1 MSQPIPATGAAA
13 ATDEGRLVHL
23 GIGNFA
29 RAHTLV
35 ATQRAGN
42 WSVSAFTGR
51 SAAMADAL
59 NAQGGRYGLIVRGAE
74 GDEVSIV
81 DVIDETYPADDVD
94 ALVRLLADPFTAV
107 VTLTITEKGYA
118 AGTDPAVSVPAR
130 IALGLKAR
138 REAGVTEPIALVSC
152 DNLSGNGEVLRA
164 AVLAATDEETRSW
177 FDDHV
182 DVISSMVDRITPSA
196 DDAAGDLVLERTGL
210 PDTVPVVT
218 EPFTEWV
225 LEDRFR
231 GRRPEWEKAG
241 VQFTDDIGQ
250 HELRK
255 LRLLNG
261 AHTLMAY
268 AGQLAGCDRVDEAIG
283 HREVRALVERLWDEA
298 RSTLPLP
305 PTDLDA
311 YTAALEERFRNPR
324 LADNLIRI
332 AADGS
337 AKLTV
342 RALPVIA
349 ERGGPEQAPGEVA
362 AVAAWTA
369 WVTERIRAGEEV
381 KDPRAD
387 EIAAAARLDK
397 DAERVTALLALL
409 DVAADDPLVP
419 AVLAQEIRLPRP

>member
-1 MSQPIPATGAAA
+1 MSAPSPS
-13 ATDEGRLVHL
+13 DEGRLVHL

-35 ATQRAGN
+35 ATQRAGS

-51 SAAMADAL
+51 TAAMADAL
-59 NAQGGRYGLIVRGAE
+59 NAQSGQYGLIVRGAE
-74 GDEVSIV
+74 DDEVSIV
-81 DVIDETYPADDVD
+81 DVIDEVFPADDVD
-94 ALVRLLADPFTAV
+94 ALVRLVADPFTAV

-118 AGTDPAVSVPAR
+118 AGNDPATSAPAR
-130 IALGLKAR
+130 LALGLKAR

-152 DNLSGNGEVLRA
+152 DNLTGNGEVLRE
-164 AVLAATDEETRSW
+164 AVLAAADEDTRAW
-177 FDDHV
+177 FEDHV
-182 DVISSMVDRITPSA
+182 DVVSSMVDRITPSA
-196 DDAAGDLVLERTGL
+196 DEGAADLVQERTGL
-210 PDTVPVVT
+210 ADMVPVVT

-225 LEDRFR
+225 VEDSFR

-241 VQFTDDIGQ
+241 VQFTDDLEI

-268 AGQLAGCDRVDEAIG
+268 AGQVAGVERVDEAIG
-283 HREVRALVERLWDEA
+283 HREVRALVEQLWSEA
-298 RSTLPLP
+298 RATLDLP
-305 PTDLDA
+305 AADLDA
-311 YTAALEERFRNPR
+311 YTDALEARFRNPR

-337 AKLTV
+337 VKLPV

-349 ERGGPEQAPGEVA
+349 ELGGPEKAPGEVA

-369 WVTERIRAGEEV
+369 WVTDRVRAGAEV

-387 EIAAAARLDK
+387 EIATAAAIEDPT
-397 DAERVTALLALL
+397 ERVTALLALL
-409 DVAADDPLVP
+409 DVPAGDPLVA
-419 AVLAQEIRLPRP
+419 AVVAEELRLPRP

>member
-1 MSQPIPATGAAA
+1 MSTPAPS
-13 ATDEGRLVHL
+13 DVGRLVHL

-35 ATQRAGN
+35 ATQRAGG

-51 SAAMADAL
+51 TAAMADAL

-74 GDEVSIV
+74 DDEVSIV
-81 DVIDETYPADDVD
+81 DVIDEVHPADDVD
-94 ALVRLLADPFTAV
+94 ALVRLIADPFTAV

-118 AGTDPAVSVPAR
+118 AGDDPATSAPAR
-130 IALGLKAR
+130 LALGLKAR
-138 REAGVTEPIALVSC
+138 REAGVEEPIALVSC
-152 DNLSGNGEVLRA
+152 DNLTGNGGVLRD
-164 AVLAATDEETRSW
+164 AVLAAADEGTRAW
-177 FDDHV
+177 FADHV
-182 DVISSMVDRITPSA
+182 DVISTMVDRITPSA
-196 DDAAGDLVLERTGL
+196 DEDAAALVAERTGL
-210 PDTVPVVT
+210 ADAVPVVT

-225 LEDRFR
+225 VEDGFR

-241 VQFTDDIGQ
+241 VQLTDDLGL

-268 AGQLAGCDRVDEAIG
+268 AGQVAGLERVDEAIR
-283 HREVRALVERLWDEA
+283 HREVRALVEQLWSEA
-298 RSTLPLP
+298 RSTLDLP
-305 PTDLDA
+305 TADLDA
-311 YTAALEERFRNPR
+311 YTAALEDRFRNPR

-337 AKLTV
+337 AKLPV

-349 ERGGPEQAPGEVA
+349 ELGGPAKAPGEAA

-369 WVTERIRAGEEV
+369 WVTDRVRAGHEV
-381 KDPRAD
+381 KDPQA
-387 EIAAAARLDK
+387 EAIAAAAVLEDTT
-397 DAERVTALLALL
+397 ERISALLNLL
-409 DVAADDPLVP
+409 DVPAVDPLVD
-419 AVLAQEIRLPRP
+419 AVIAVEKRLPRP

>member
-1 MSQPIPATGAAA
+1 MSAPSPS
-13 ATDEGRLVHL
+13 DEGRLVHL

-35 ATQRAGN
+35 ATQRAGS

-51 SAAMADAL
+51 TAAMADAL
-59 NAQGGRYGLIVRGAE
+59 NAQSGQYGLIVRGAE
-74 GDEVSIV
+74 DDEVSIV
-81 DVIDETYPADDVD
+81 DVIDEVFPADDVD
-94 ALVRLLADPFTAV
+94 ALVRLVADPFTAV

-118 AGTDPAVSVPAR
+118 AGNDPATSAPAR
-130 IALGLKAR
+130 LALGLKAR

-152 DNLSGNGEVLRA
+152 DNLTGNGEVLRE
-164 AVLAATDEETRSW
+164 AVLAAADEDTRTW
-177 FDDHV
+177 FEDHV
-182 DVISSMVDRITPSA
+182 DVVSSMVDRITPSA
-196 DDAAGDLVLERTGL
+196 DEGAADLVQERTGL
-210 PDTVPVVT
+210 ADMVPVVT

-225 LEDRFR
+225 VEDSFR

-241 VQFTDDIGQ
+241 VQFTDDLEI

-268 AGQLAGCDRVDEAIG
+268 AGQVAGVERVDEAIG
-283 HREVRALVERLWDEA
+283 HREVRALVEQLWSEA
-298 RSTLPLP
+298 RATLDLP
-305 PTDLDA
+305 AADLDA
-311 YTAALEERFRNPR
+311 YTDALEARFRNPR

-337 AKLTV
+337 VKLPV

-349 ERGGPEQAPGEVA
+349 ELGGPEKAPGEVA

-369 WVTERIRAGEEV
+369 WVTDRVRAGAEV

-387 EIAAAARLDK
+387 EIATAAAIEDPT
-397 DAERVTALLALL
+397 ERVTALLALL
-409 DVAADDPLVP
+409 DVPAGDPLVA
-419 AVLAQEIRLPRP
+419 AVVAEELRLPRP

>member
-1 MSQPIPATGAAA
+1 MSTPSPS
-13 ATDEGRLVHL
+13 DVGRLVHL

-29 RAHTLV
+29 RSHTLYNTEV
-35 ATQRAGN
+35 AGG
-42 WSVSAFTGR
+42 WSVVAFTGR

-59 NAQGGRYGLIVRGAE
+59 NAQGGKYGLIVRGPE
-74 GDEVSIV
+74 QDEVSLV
-81 DVIDETYPADDVD
+81 DVIDEVFPASDID

-118 AGTDPAVSVPAR
+118 AGSDPAVSAPAR

-152 DNLSGNGEVLRA
+152 DNLTGNGEVLRQ
-164 AVLAATDEETRSW
+164 AVLAELDEETTAWSA
-177 FDDHV
+177 DHV

-196 DDAAGDLVLERTGL
+196 DDEAGDIVLARTGL
-210 PDTVPVVT
+210 ADTVPVVT
-218 EPFTEWV
+218 EPFSEWV
-225 LEDRFR
+225 VEDRFR

-241 VQFTDDIGQ
+241 VQFTDDIEV

-268 AGQLAGCDRVDEAIG
+268 AGQVAGVQRVDEAIS
-283 HREVRALVERLWDEA
+283 HREVRALVEQLWAEA

-305 PTDLDA
+305 DHELDA
-311 YTAALEERFRNPR
+311 YTSALEERFRNPR

-337 AKLTV
+337 VKLPV

-349 ERGGPEQAPGEVA
+349 ERGGPDKAPGEVA
-362 AVAAWTA
+362 AIAAWTV
-369 WVTERIRAGEEV
+369 WVTDRVRGGNEV
-381 KDPRAD
+381 QDPKAA
-387 EIAAAARLDK
+387 EIATAAAIE
-397 DAERVTALLALL
+397 DATERVTALLALIN
-409 DVAADDPLVP
+409 VPAGDPLVA
-419 AVLAQEIRLPRP
+419 AVVAEETRLPRP

>member
-1 MSQPIPATGAAA
+1 MSAPSPS
-13 ATDEGRLVHL
+13 DEGRLVHL

-35 ATQRAGN
+35 ATQRAGG

-51 SAAMADAL
+51 TAAMADAL
-59 NAQGGRYGLIVRGAE
+59 NAQRGQYGLIVRGAE
-74 GDEVSIV
+74 DDEVSIV
-81 DVIDETYPADDVD
+81 DVIDEVFPADDVD
-94 ALVRLLADPFTAV
+94 ALVRLVADPFTAV

-118 AGTDPAVSVPAR
+118 AGNDPATSAPAR
-130 IALGLKAR
+130 LALGLKAR

-152 DNLSGNGEVLRA
+152 DNLTGNGEVLRE
-164 AVLAATDEETRSW
+164 AVLAAADEDTRTW
-177 FDDHV
+177 FEDHV
-182 DVISSMVDRITPSA
+182 DVVSSMVDRITPSA
-196 DDAAGDLVLERTGL
+196 DEGAADLVQERTGL
-210 PDTVPVVT
+210 ADMVPVVT

-225 LEDRFR
+225 VEDSFR

-241 VQFTDDIGQ
+241 VQFTDDLEI

-268 AGQLAGCDRVDEAIG
+268 AGQVAGVERVDEAIG
-283 HREVRALVERLWDEA
+283 HREVRALVEQLWAEA
-298 RSTLPLP
+298 RATLDLP
-305 PTDLDA
+305 AADLDA
-311 YTAALEERFRNPR
+311 YTDALEARFRNPR

-337 AKLTV
+337 VKLPV

-349 ERGGPEQAPGEVA
+349 ELGGPEKAPGEVA

-369 WVTERIRAGEEV
+369 WVTDRVRAGAEV

-387 EIAAAARLDK
+387 EIATAAAIEDPT
-397 DAERVTALLALL
+397 ERVTALLALL
-409 DVAADDPLVP
+409 DVPAGDPLVA
-419 AVLAQEIRLPRP
+419 AVVAEELRLPRP

>member
-1 MSQPIPATGAAA
+1 MSAPSPS
-13 ATDEGRLVHL
+13 DEGRLVHL

-35 ATQRAGN
+35 ATQRAGG

-51 SAAMADAL
+51 TAAMADAL
-59 NAQGGRYGLIVRGAE
+59 NAQRGQYGLIVRGAE
-74 GDEVSIV
+74 DDEVSIV
-81 DVIDETYPADDVD
+81 DVIDEVFPADDVD
-94 ALVRLLADPFTAV
+94 ALVRLVADPFTAV

-118 AGTDPAVSVPAR
+118 AGNDPATSAPAR
-130 IALGLKAR
+130 LALGLKAR

-152 DNLSGNGEVLRA
+152 DNLTGNGEVLRE
-164 AVLAATDEETRSW
+164 AVLAAADEDTRTW
-177 FDDHV
+177 FEDHV
-182 DVISSMVDRITPSA
+182 DVVSSMVDRITPSA
-196 DDAAGDLVLERTGL
+196 DEGAADLVQERTGL
-210 PDTVPVVT
+210 ADTVPVVT
-218 EPFTEWV
+218 ESFTEWV
-225 LEDRFR
+225 VEDSFR

-241 VQFTDDIGQ
+241 VQFTDDLEI

-268 AGQLAGCDRVDEAIG
+268 AGQVAGVERVDEAIG
-283 HREVRALVERLWDEA
+283 HREVRALVEQLWSEA
-298 RSTLPLP
+298 RATLDLP
-305 PTDLDA
+305 AADLDA
-311 YTAALEERFRNPR
+311 YTDALEARFRNPR

-337 AKLTV
+337 VKLPV

-349 ERGGPEQAPGEVA
+349 ELGGPEKAPGEVA

-369 WVTERIRAGEEV
+369 WVTDRVRAGAEV

-387 EIAAAARLDK
+387 EIATAAAIEDPT
-397 DAERVTALLALL
+397 ERVTALLALL
-409 DVAADDPLVP
+409 DVPAGDPLVA
-419 AVLAQEIRLPRP
+419 AVVAEELRLPRP

>member
-1 MSQPIPATGAAA
+1 MSAPSPS
-13 ATDEGRLVHL
+13 DEGRLVHL

-35 ATQRAGN
+35 ATQRAGG

-51 SAAMADAL
+51 TAAMADAL
-59 NAQGGRYGLIVRGAE
+59 NAQRGQYGLIVRGAE
-74 GDEVSIV
+74 DDEVSIV
-81 DVIDETYPADDVD
+81 DVIDEVFPADDVD
-94 ALVRLLADPFTAV
+94 ALVRLVADPFTAV

-118 AGTDPAVSVPAR
+118 AGNDPATSAPAR
-130 IALGLKAR
+130 LALGLKAR

-152 DNLSGNGEVLRA
+152 DNLTGNGEVLRE
-164 AVLAATDEETRSW
+164 AVLAAADEDTRTW
-177 FDDHV
+177 FEDHV
-182 DVISSMVDRITPSA
+182 DVVSSMVDRITPSA
-196 DDAAGDLVLERTGL
+196 DEGAADLVQERTGL
-210 PDTVPVVT
+210 ADTVPVVT

-225 LEDRFR
+225 VEDSFR
-231 GRRPEWEKAG
+231 GRRPKWEKAG
-241 VQFTDDIGQ
+241 VQFTDDLEI

-268 AGQLAGCDRVDEAIG
+268 AGQVAGVERVDEAIG
-283 HREVRALVERLWDEA
+283 HREVRALVEQLWAEA
-298 RSTLPLP
+298 RATLDLP
-305 PTDLDA
+305 AADLDA
-311 YTAALEERFRNPR
+311 YTDALEARFRNPR

-337 AKLTV
+337 VKLPV

-349 ERGGPEQAPGEVA
+349 ELGGPEKAPGEVA

-369 WVTERIRAGEEV
+369 WVTDRVRAGAEV

-387 EIAAAARLDK
+387 EIATAAAIEDPT
-397 DAERVTALLALL
+397 ERVTALLALL
-409 DVAADDPLVP
+409 DVPAGDPLVA
-419 AVLAQEIRLPRP
+419 AVVAEELRLPRP

>member
-1 MSQPIPATGAAA
+1 MSAPSPS
-13 ATDEGRLVHL
+13 DEGRLVHL

-35 ATQRAGN
+35 ATQRAGS

-51 SAAMADAL
+51 TAAMADAL
-59 NAQGGRYGLIVRGAE
+59 NAQSGQYGLIVRGAE
-74 GDEVSIV
+74 DDEVSIV
-81 DVIDETYPADDVD
+81 DVIDEVFPADDVD
-94 ALVRLLADPFTAV
+94 ALVRLVADPFTAV

-118 AGTDPAVSVPAR
+118 AGNDPATSAPAR
-130 IALGLKAR
+130 LALGLKAR

-152 DNLSGNGEVLRA
+152 DNLTGNGEVLRE
-164 AVLAATDEETRSW
+164 AVLAAADEDTRAW
-177 FDDHV
+177 FEDHV
-182 DVISSMVDRITPSA
+182 DVVSSMVDRITPSA
-196 DDAAGDLVLERTGL
+196 DEGAADLVQERTGL
-210 PDTVPVVT
+210 ADTVPVVT

-225 LEDRFR
+225 VEDSFR

-241 VQFTDDIGQ
+241 VQFTDDLEI

-268 AGQLAGCDRVDEAIG
+268 AGQVAGVERVDEAIG
-283 HREVRALVERLWDEA
+283 HREVRALVEQLWSEA
-298 RSTLPLP
+298 RATLDLP
-305 PTDLDA
+305 AADLDA
-311 YTAALEERFRNPR
+311 YTDALEARFRNPR

-337 AKLTV
+337 VKLPV

-349 ERGGPEQAPGEVA
+349 ELGGPEKAPGEVA

-369 WVTERIRAGEEV
+369 WVTDRVRAGAEV

-387 EIAAAARLDK
+387 EIATAAAIEDPT
-397 DAERVTALLALL
+397 ERVTALLALL
-409 DVAADDPLVP
+409 DVPAGDPLVA
-419 AVLAQEIRLPRP
+419 AVVAEELRLPRP

>member
-1 MSQPIPATGAAA
+1 MSTPSPS
-13 ATDEGRLVHL
+13 DVGRLVHL

-29 RAHTLV
+29 RAHTLHATDV
-35 ATQRAGN
+35 AGG
-42 WSVSAFTGR
+42 WSVVAFTGR

-59 NAQGGRYGLIVRGAE
+59 NSQGGRYGLIVRGAE
-74 GDEVSIV
+74 KDEVSVI
-81 DVIDETYPADDVD
+81 DVIDEVFPASDVD

-118 AGTDPAVSVPAR
+118 AGSDPATSAPAR
-130 IALGLKAR
+130 LALGLKAR

-152 DNLSGNGEVLRA
+152 DNLTGNGEVLRE
-164 AVLAATDEETRSW
+164 AVLAELDEETAAW
-177 FDDHV
+177 FADHV
-182 DVISSMVDRITPSA
+182 DVISTMVDRITPSA
-196 DDAAGDLVLERTGL
+196 DEKAGDTVREQAGFE
-210 PDTVPVVT
+210 DSVPVVT

-225 LEDRFR
+225 IEDRFR

-241 VQFTDDIGQ
+241 VQFTDDIEV

-268 AGQLAGCDRVDEAIG
+268 AGQVAGVERVDEAIS
-283 HREVRALVERLWDEA
+283 HREVRALVEQLWAEA
-298 RSTLPLP
+298 RETLPLP
-305 PTDLDA
+305 ADELDA

-324 LADNLIRI
+324 LADNLLRI

-337 AKLTV
+337 VKLPV

-349 ERGGPEQAPGEVA
+349 ELGGPDKAPGEVA

-369 WVTERIRAGEEV
+369 WVTDRVAGGGEV
-381 KDPRAD
+381 KDPRAA
-387 EIAAAARLDK
+387 EIASAAALE
-397 DAERVTALLALL
+397 DATERVSSLLALL
-409 DVAADDPLVP
+409 DVPAIDPLVD
-419 AVLAQEIRLPRP
+419 AVLAEERRLPRP

>member
-1 MSQPIPATGAAA
+1 MSAPSPS
-13 ATDEGRLVHL
+13 DEGRLVHL

-35 ATQRAGN
+35 ATQRAGG

-51 SAAMADAL
+51 TAAMADAL
-59 NAQGGRYGLIVRGAE
+59 NAQDGQYGLIVRGAE
-74 GDEVSIV
+74 DDEVSIV
-81 DVIDETYPADDVD
+81 DVIDEVFPADDVD
-94 ALVRLLADPFTAV
+94 ALVRLVADPFTAV

-118 AGTDPAVSVPAR
+118 AGNDPATSAPAR
-130 IALGLKAR
+130 LALGLKAR

-152 DNLSGNGEVLRA
+152 DNLTGNGEVLRE
-164 AVLAATDEETRSW
+164 AVLAAADEDTRAW
-177 FDDHV
+177 FEDHV
-182 DVISSMVDRITPSA
+182 DVVSSMVDRITPSA
-196 DDAAGDLVLERTGL
+196 DEGAADLVQERTGL
-210 PDTVPVVT
+210 ADTVPVVT

-225 LEDRFR
+225 VEDSFR

-241 VQFTDDIGQ
+241 VQFTDDLEI

-268 AGQLAGCDRVDEAIG
+268 AGQVAGVERVDEAIG
-283 HREVRALVERLWDEA
+283 HREVRALVEQLWSEA
-298 RSTLPLP
+298 RATLDLP
-305 PTDLDA
+305 AADLDA
-311 YTAALEERFRNPR
+311 YTDALEARFRNPR

-337 AKLTV
+337 VKLPV

-349 ERGGPEQAPGEVA
+349 ELGGPEKAPGEVA

-369 WVTERIRAGEEV
+369 WVTDRVRAGAEV

-387 EIAAAARLDK
+387 EIATAAAIEDPT
-397 DAERVTALLALL
+397 ERVTALLALL
-409 DVAADDPLVP
+409 DVPAGDPLVA
-419 AVLAQEIRLPRP
+419 AVVAEELRLPRP

>member
-1 MSQPIPATGAAA
+1 MNSPSPS
-13 ATDEGRLVHL
+13 DVGRLVHL

-29 RAHTLV
+29 RAHTLHATDV
-35 ATQRAGN
+35 AGG
-42 WSVSAFTGR
+42 WSVVAFTGR
-51 SAAMADAL
+51 SATMADAL

-74 GDEVSIV
+74 GDEVSLV
-81 DVIDETYPADDVD
+81 DVIDEVHPASDVD
-94 ALVRLLADPFTAV
+94 TLVRLLADPFTAV

-118 AGTDPAVSVPAR
+118 AGSDPATSAPAR

-152 DNLSGNGEVLRA
+152 DNLTGNGEVLGQ
-164 AVLAATDEETRSW
+164 AVLAELDEETTAW
-177 FDDHV
+177 FPDHV

-196 DDAAGDLVLERTGL
+196 DENASETVRAQTGL
-210 PDTVPVVT
+210 ADSVPVVT

-225 LEDRFR
+225 IEDRFR

-241 VQFTDDIGQ
+241 VQFTDDLEV

-268 AGQLAGCDRVDEAIG
+268 AGQVAGVQRVDEAIA
-283 HREVRALVERLWDEA
+283 HREVRALVEQLWAEA
-298 RSTLPLP
+298 RATLPLP
-305 PTDLDA
+305 AAELDA

-337 AKLTV
+337 VKLPV

-369 WVTERIRAGEEV
+369 WVTDRVRAGEEV
-381 KDPRAD
+381 QDPKSEA
-387 EIAAAARLDK
+387 IAAAASLEDTT
-397 DAERVTALLALL
+397 ERVSSLLALL
-409 DVAADDPLVP
+409 DVPAVDPLVD
-419 AVLAQEIRLPRP
+419 AVIAEEQRLPRP

>member
-1 MSQPIPATGAAA
+1 MSAPSPS
-13 ATDEGRLVHL
+13 DEGRLVHL

-35 ATQRAGN
+35 ATQRAGS

-51 SAAMADAL
+51 TAAMADAL
-59 NAQGGRYGLIVRGAE
+59 NAQSGQYGLIVRGAE
-74 GDEVSIV
+74 DDEVSIV
-81 DVIDETYPADDVD
+81 DVIDEVFPADDVD
-94 ALVRLLADPFTAV
+94 ALVRLVADPFTAV

-118 AGTDPAVSVPAR
+118 AGNDPATSAPAR
-130 IALGLKAR
+130 LALGLKAR

-152 DNLSGNGEVLRA
+152 DNLTGNGEVLRE
-164 AVLAATDEETRSW
+164 AVLAAADEDTRTW
-177 FDDHV
+177 FEDHV
-182 DVISSMVDRITPSA
+182 DVVSSMVDRITPSA
-196 DDAAGDLVLERTGL
+196 DEGAADLVQERTGL
-210 PDTVPVVT
+210 ADTVPVVT

-225 LEDRFR
+225 VEDSFR

-241 VQFTDDIGQ
+241 VQFTDDLEI

-268 AGQLAGCDRVDEAIG
+268 AGQVAGVERVDEAIG
-283 HREVRALVERLWDEA
+283 HREVRALVEQLWSEA
-298 RSTLPLP
+298 RATLDLP
-305 PTDLDA
+305 AADLDA
-311 YTAALEERFRNPR
+311 YTDALEARFRNPR

-337 AKLTV
+337 VKLPV

-349 ERGGPEQAPGEVA
+349 ELGGPEKAPGEVA

-369 WVTERIRAGEEV
+369 WVTDRVRAGAEV

-387 EIAAAARLDK
+387 EIATAAAIEDPT
-397 DAERVTALLALL
+397 ERVTALLALL
-409 DVAADDPLVP
+409 DVPAGDPLVA
-419 AVLAQEIRLPRP
+419 AVVAEELRLPRP

>member
-1 MSQPIPATGAAA
+1 MSAPSPS
-13 ATDEGRLVHL
+13 DEGRLVHL

-35 ATQRAGN
+35 ATQRAGG

-51 SAAMADAL
+51 TAAMADAL
-59 NAQGGRYGLIVRGAE
+59 NAQRGQYGLIVRGAE
-74 GDEVSIV
+74 DDEVSIV
-81 DVIDETYPADDVD
+81 DVIDEVFPADDVD
-94 ALVRLLADPFTAV
+94 ALVRLVADPFTAV

-118 AGTDPAVSVPAR
+118 AGNDPATSAPAR
-130 IALGLKAR
+130 LALGLKAR

-152 DNLSGNGEVLRA
+152 DNLTGNGDVLRE
-164 AVLAATDEETRSW
+164 AVLAAADEDTRAW
-177 FDDHV
+177 FEDHV
-182 DVISSMVDRITPSA
+182 DVVSSMVDRITPSA
-196 DDAAGDLVLERTGL
+196 DEGAADLVQERTGL
-210 PDTVPVVT
+210 ADTVPVVT

-225 LEDRFR
+225 VEDSFR

-241 VQFTDDIGQ
+241 VQFTDDLEI

-268 AGQLAGCDRVDEAIG
+268 AGQVAGVERVDEAIG
-283 HREVRALVERLWDEA
+283 HREVRALVEQLWSEA
-298 RSTLPLP
+298 RATLDLP
-305 PTDLDA
+305 AADLDA
-311 YTAALEERFRNPR
+311 YTDALEARFRNPR

-337 AKLTV
+337 VKLPV

-349 ERGGPEQAPGEVA
+349 ELGGPEKAPGEVA

-369 WVTERIRAGEEV
+369 WVTDRVRAGAEV

-387 EIAAAARLDK
+387 EIATAAAIEDPT
-397 DAERVTALLALL
+397 ERVTALLALL
-409 DVAADDPLVP
+409 DVPAGDPLVA
-419 AVLAQEIRLPRP
+419 AVVAEELRLPRP